1 MTKELNSQQKQQ
13 LVEQYVNISVDR
25 MSTKDLE
32 LYVIDD
38 MFHNLIDK
46 DEIDLKN
53 WIEDDELYD
62 ELVDNVTSKDNS
74 NMETF
79 IPTFHD

>member
-1 MTKELNSQQKQQ
+1 MSTNYQLNSQQKQQ

-53 WIEDDELYD
+53 WIEDDELFE
-62 ELVDNVTSKDNS
+62 ELVDNVTEANS
-74 NMETF
+74 NV
-79 IPTFHD
+79 

>member
-1 MTKELNSQQKQQ
+1 MSTNYQLNSQQKQQ

-38 MFHNLIDK
+38 LYHNLIDK

-53 WIEDDELYD
+53 WIEDDELFD
-62 ELVDNVTSKDNS
+62 ELVDNVLN
-74 NMETF
+74 ETVLDINNTGGKF
-79 IPTFHD
+79 

>member
-1 MTKELNSQQKQQ
+1 MTKELNSTQKQQ
-13 LVEQYVNISVDR
+13 LVEQYVNIRVDR
-25 MSTKDLE
+25 MNTKDLE

-62 ELVDNVTSKDNS
+62 ELVDNVTN
-74 NMETF
+74 ETVLDTNNNGGKF
-79 IPTFHD
+79 